1 MALDCNNITSLKRN
15 LVPGSTLLLGDQIVD
30 GEAVFQGGTPDT
42 TGISEEE
49 LLQNQAAAEVFD
61 IELSTTSLFNTGD
74 TLGAGEY
81 ITEPGFCAGPNGIEV
96 IHSGYGGDARI
107 FAAGA
112 QLQIGDIVVNGK
124 IISPDGVELDAPV
137 TVDKEGYKVGEG
149 GAIVTPGG
157 AESDDAYCSLQ
168 ELAGKPKKVID

>member
-1 MALDCNNITSLKRN
+1 MAIDCKNITSLKRQ
-15 LVPGSTLLLGDQIVD
+15 LPPDATLLLGDQIVS
-30 GEAVFQGGTPDT
+30 GEAVFCGGTPET

-61 IELSTTSLFNTGD
+61 IELSTTSLFNAGD

-107 FAAGA
+107 FC
-112 QLQIGDIVVNGK
+112 
-124 IISPDGVELDAPV
+124 SRCS
-137 TVDKEGYKVGEG
+137 TRYRR
-149 GAIVTPGG
+149 
-157 AESDDAYCSLQ
+157 YCC
-168 ELAGKPKKVID
+168 